1 MQTSSIVV
9 QLIKIVDVA
18 IILTYEVVDRI
29 VALILL
35 IIATLMPL
43 MVISVNGVKSVMVS
57 IIV

>member
-35 IIATLMPL
+35 IIATLIPL

>member
-43 MVISVNGVKSVMVS
+43 MVINVNGIKSVMVS
-57 IIV
+57 IKV